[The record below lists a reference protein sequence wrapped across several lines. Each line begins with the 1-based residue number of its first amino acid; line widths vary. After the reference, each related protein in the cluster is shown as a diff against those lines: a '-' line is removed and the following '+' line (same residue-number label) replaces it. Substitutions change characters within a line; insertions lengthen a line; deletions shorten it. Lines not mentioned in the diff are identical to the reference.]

1 MPRKYFFLAVGEL
14 RRLRSRCCNAL
25 IRRITAVFHKQD
37 LTVGH
42 RQLAALVLK
51 RLVKE
56 RWDSASKHFQPPELG
71 GDEKTAI
78 KRDLVPGL
86 ADPQT
91 KVRVAI
97 GMVIAGEAASIS
109 C

>member
-1 MPRKYFFLAVGEL
+1 M
-14 RRLRSRCCNAL
+14 
-25 IRRITAVFHKQD
+25 
-37 LTVGH
+37 GH

-56 RWDSASKHFQPPELG
+56 RWDSASKHYKPPELG
-71 GDEKTAI
+71 GDEKTVI

-97 GMVIAGEAASIS
+97 GMVIAGEAMQKSAANAALKACTFTVESPT
-109 C
+109 